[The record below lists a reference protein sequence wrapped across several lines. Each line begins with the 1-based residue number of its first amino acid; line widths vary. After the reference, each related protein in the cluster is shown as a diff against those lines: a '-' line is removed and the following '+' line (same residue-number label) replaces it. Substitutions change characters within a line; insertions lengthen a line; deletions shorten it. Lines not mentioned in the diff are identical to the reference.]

1 MKKTG
6 GDKDLVA
13 SLYASA
19 EDVAAVCAGMRDPMG
34 GLLAFVISN
43 DAHS

>member
-6 GDKDLVA
+6 GDKDLVT
-13 SLYASA
+13 SLDTSV
-19 EDVAAVCAGMRDPMG
+19 EEVAAICAGMRDPMG